1 MRSLMEEVLR
11 EHQVPLPEH
20 TAMAMLR
27 RYGPLSSAELARRV
41 FVTPQAMG
49 QIIASTERRGLIQ
62 RRPDPHHGRRLLAE
76 LTPAGHALITESLG
90 ALSEVEQH
98 FLTPLSTREQE
109 YFLTLFTACVEF
121 LETHPRLD
129 GRAGTTQLPLDTASE
144 PGSDSA
150 ADGPVAS

>member
-1 MRSLMEEVLR
+1 MRSLMEDVLK
-11 EHQVPLPEH
+11 EHGVPLPEH

-27 RYGPLSSAELARRV
+27 RHGPLSSAELARKV

-49 QIIASTERRGLIQ
+49 QIIASAERRGLIQ

-76 LTPAGHALITESLG
+76 LTPVGHALITESLD

-98 FLTPLSTREQE
+98 FLTPLSPREQE

-121 LETHPRLD
+121 LETHPSLA
-129 GRAGTTQLPLDTASE
+129 GRAVTTELPLDTASDAA
-144 PGSDSA
+144 PGSA